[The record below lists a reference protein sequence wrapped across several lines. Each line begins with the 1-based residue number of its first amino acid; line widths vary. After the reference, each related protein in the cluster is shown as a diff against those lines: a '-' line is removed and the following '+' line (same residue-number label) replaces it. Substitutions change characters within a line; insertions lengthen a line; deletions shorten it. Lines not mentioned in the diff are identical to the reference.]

1 MTDLTTELPT
11 QEPYPFSTV
20 LQLVPDGRHELLVA
34 VVYQSDPPKCNGGGY
49 RYQALFPNG
58 KERFKIA
65 KVYSTEI
72 KSVIGLDTNGDL
84 LCRGCPDSTRDRCF
98 AQGVTPETCA

>member
-1 MTDLTTELPT
+1 MTDYVELPT
-11 QEPYPFSTV
+11 TEPYPFATV
-20 LQLVPDGRHELLVA
+20 LSIIPGDRHELLTA
-34 VVYQSDPPKCNGGGY
+34 VVYQSDPPKYSGGY
-49 RYQALFPNG
+49 RYQCLFPNG
-58 KERFKIA
+58 AERFKIA

-98 AQGVTPETCA
+98 AQGITPATCA